1 MDFNSTIEIILKD
14 LREVREIIDDFRNYP
29 GVPLLQIE
37 LAKTKC
43 KSAEEI
49 ISLLKILKP
58 GFEQAERMQEKKK
71 SAEEPLIEISGEES
85 AEKETA
91 GRVQTE
97 TVADR
102 IVTAPDTAKEE
113 KSATVRKQ
121 EAPGKKKPATKIFA
135 DQFSGTKQT
144 ILDTFGNKK
153 DDGISEILKSQP
165 VGDLT
170 EIIGVNDKFLFI
182 REIFGGNRHAY
193 EEAIA
198 KLNSV
203 SSMEEAKDILKNYYS
218 EGEENEVLNQL
229 LNLVKR
235 KLPANE

>member
-43 KSAEEI
+43 KSAEEV

-58 GFEQAERMQEKKK
+58 GFEQSERIQEKKK
-71 SAEEPLIEISGEES
+71 STEEPLIIISKEEPP
-85 AEKETA
+85 EKEA
-91 GRVQTE
+91 PEKIQTE
-97 TVADR
+97 TVSEKTE
-102 IVTAPDTAKEE
+102 TAQDIAKEE
-113 KSATVRKQ
+113 KTVTVRKQ
-121 EAPGKKKPATKIFA
+121 EPVGKKKSTTKIFA
-135 DQFSGTKQT
+135 DQFNGTKKT

-165 VGDLT
+165 VRDLT
-170 EIIGVNDKFLFI
+170 EIIGINDKFLFI

-203 SSMEEAKDILKNYYS
+203 SSMEEAKNILKNYS
-218 EGEENEVLNQL
+218 AEGEENEVINQL

-235 KLPANE
+235 KLPADE